1 MESELVGFCIEAAC
15 QSRESVEK
23 WRRQRR
29 SLERLPS
36 QLADAL
42 LRRLLI
48 RRLLYPS
55 LLEVFKHSAEEID
68 LRGENFVDAEWM
80 AYLGG
85 FRNLCSLNVS
95 DCHRVTSSALW
106 AMTGMT
112 SLKEL
117 DLSRCLKVT
126 DAGIQHLISI
136 SSLEKLYASETGVTT
151 NGIVLL
157 SSLKNLSVL
166 DLGGLP
172 VTDQALSSLQVLTKL
187 QYLDLWGSKV
197 SNKGAAVFQ
206 QFSKLSFL
214 NIAWTNVTKFP
225 NLSSLECLNM
235 SNCTVNSILE
245 GDGGK
250 APLSKLIISGATF
263 IGEAEAFIY
272 VEASFLSFLDLSK
285 SSLKKFCF
293 LPSMKALKHLDLS
306 FVMIGDD
313 LVKHIACIGADLKNL
328 NLSNT
333 RLTSAGV
340 EILVGHVPNLE
351 VLSLSSTLIDD
362 IAVLYVSNMPLMKVV
377 DLSNTNV
384 KGFIHQAGA
393 EPGSVLSLQAL
404 ESLSHLE
411 MLNLEQTHIRDDA
424 LKPLSSFQELRN
436 LSLRSTSLTDLSLHY
451 LSSLPKLTNLSIR
464 DSVLTNFGLASFIP
478 SRTLKMLDLRGC
490 WLLTEDAI
498 LPFSK
503 NHPQIEVRH
512 ELVHIFPSDNI
523 GSSCPSPSRSTSRT
537 LLVNKKLGNIHI
549 SPCFVDQRV
558 KYSRQ
563 ELLELQYSSIRAS
576 PIDRGGLE

>member
-85 FRNLCSLNVS
+85 FRNLRSLNVS

-206 QFSKLSFL
+206 KFSKLSFL

-263 IGEAEAFIY
+263 
-272 VEASFLSFLDLSK
+272 
-285 SSLKKFCF
+285 
-293 LPSMKALKHLDLS
+293 
-306 FVMIGDD
+306 
-313 LVKHIACIGADLKNL
+313 IGADLKNL

-404 ESLSHLE
+404 ESLNHLE

-576 PIDRGGLE
+576 PIDRGDRR